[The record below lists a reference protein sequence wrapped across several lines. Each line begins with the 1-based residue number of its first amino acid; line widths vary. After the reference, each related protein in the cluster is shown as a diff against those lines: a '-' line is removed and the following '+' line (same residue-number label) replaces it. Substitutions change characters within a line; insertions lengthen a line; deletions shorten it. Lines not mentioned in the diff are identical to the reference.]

1 MKTNVKIAVIGG
13 GIAGSTISLY
23 LSNLGLNIT
32 LFEKNK
38 SLVSG
43 PPICHLHAGGN
54 LYREIDDNSCITLL
68 KECVDLLRVF
78 PNAIDYRPTILATPK
93 TDNIDPNKL
102 FKRLEIL
109 KVEYQKLIDKD
120 KNNKILG
127 EVKNYYKS
135 YSKDDILELKKRDIL
150 KNPKSFDEWM
160 IPFAKNVELDK
171 FKFPIIL
178 VQEYGLN
185 IFRLGATTSYI
196 LENTKT
202 ANISFNSEVID
213 IKENKNKD
221 SYSIEY
227 KKENIIKKESFDYVI
242 NSAGFR
248 TGTID
253 DMLNIKRDSLVEFKS
268 AYVTKWE
275 DNKDIW
281 PEVIFFGKRG
291 TPTGMAQFTPYPNGY
306 FQIHGMTEDI
316 TLFKNGLVKNTPFS
330 SQPKLDKKFID
341 KIDKSWSVED
351 INTRT
356 TRSIKHIKQYIPS
369 FQNVTIS
376 SKPLYGAQQIPGK
389 DSDLRTADVTF
400 DKNRYA
406 RCEIV
411 KGNSVLNM
419 SDLIVKELIKLN
431 YLDKNDYGK
440 REFLYNMQIDD
451 NKITTIAENLT
462 KEREYPISLARVVNS
477 KKIKNNEI

>member
-1 MKTNVKIAVIGG
+1 MKSNGKIAVIGG
-13 GIAGSTISLY
+13 GIAGATISLY
-23 LSNLGLNIT
+23 LSNLGLDIT
-32 LFEKNK
+32 LFEKNN

-54 LYREIDDNSCITLL
+54 LYREIDDNSCVTLL
-68 KECVDLLRVF
+68 KESIDLLRVF

-93 TDNIDPNKL
+93 TDDIDPDNL
-102 FKRLEIL
+102 FKRLELL
-109 KVEYQKLIDKD
+109 KVEYQRLIDKD
-120 KNNKILG
+120 KNNKVLG
-127 EVKNYYKS
+127 EVKDYYKS

-150 KNPKSFDEWM
+150 KNPKNFDDWM

-171 FKFPIIL
+171 FKFPIII

-185 IFRLGATTSYI
+185 IFRLGATTSYM

-202 ANISFNSEVID
+202 ANISLNSEVVD

-227 KKENIIKKESFDYVI
+227 KKENLTKKESFDYVI

-248 TGTID
+248 TGSID
-253 DMLNIKRDSLVEFKS
+253 DMLDIKRDSLVEFKS

-275 DNKDIW
+275 DNQDIW

-291 TPTGMAQFTPYPNGY
+291 TPTGMGQFTPYPNAH

-316 TLFKNGLVKNTPFS
+316 TLFKNGLVKNTPLS

-356 TRSIKHIKQYIPS
+356 TRSIEHIQQYIPS
-369 FQNVTIS
+369 FQNVSIS

-400 DKNRYA
+400 DANRYA

-431 YLDKNDYGK
+431 YLDKEDYGK
-440 REFLYNMQIDD
+440 REFLYNMKIDD
-451 NKITTIAENLT
+451 DKITSIAQELT
-462 KEREYPISLARVVNS
+462 KQRDYPISLARVVNS
-477 KKIKNNEI
+477 KNLC